1 VERASITDLA
11 LACAAPSAPHGGH
24 LVDRRLEPEEA
35 VDLVQGAPSLTLSP
49 AEAADL
55 RALATGAYSPL
66 TGFMSSAE
74 HEACT
79 HTMRLPDGL
88 VWPVPVCLGV
98 PDGFRIRGDRL
109 ALRDAEGIPLGVL
122 EVHEVYE
129 RDRLGEA
136 ERVFGT
142 SDPAHPGAARVLGGP
157 ALAVGGPVRA
167 VVRPLD
173 GLAGRHALTPAET
186 RAAFASRGWRTV
198 VGFQTRNPI
207 HRAHEYLQKCA
218 LEICD
223 GLLLHPL
230 VGPTKDGD
238 VPVEVRMRVYQAAL
252 RYFPADRVL
261 LATLVAPM
269 RYAGPREALL
279 HALVRK
285 NHGCTHF
292 IVGRDQA
299 GVGGYYGTFD
309 AQRLIA
315 SLSPEELGITPLL
328 FDKVFHCGACGGM
341 ASAKTCPHPD
351 RERVAL
357 SGTEVRGMLSAGE
370 PVGPQFVRP
379 GVAEVL
385 QGAYQRP
392 NGDRRVVRR
401 SAEQA
406 EPAEPRPERAEQT
419 GFVVWFTGLSGAG
432 KSAVAT
438 ALAPRLLERGHK
450 VELLD
455 GDEVRTNLSE
465 GLGFSREDRDANIA
479 RIGYVAAAL
488 ARHGVAVL
496 VAAISPYREARGRV
510 RGSVDNFVEVHVAT
524 SLATCAER
532 DVKGLYAQALAGRI
546 QRFTGVSDPYEPPLA
561 PELVLHTDREPVER
575 SVEQVLTC
583 LERLGLTTAA
593 RADGPDHGA
602 GRRSARA

>member
-1 VERASITDLA
+1 MVEGTGTTDLA
-11 LACAAPSAPHGGH
+11 LGCEASSVPHGGR
-24 LVDRRLEPEEA
+24 LVERRLEPEEA
-35 VDLVQGAPSLTLSP
+35 VDLVRNTPSITLSP

-66 TGFMSSAE
+66 AGFMSSAE

-88 VWPVPVCLGV
+88 LWPIPVCLGV
-98 PDGFRIRGDRL
+98 PDGVSVRGDRL
-109 ALRDAEGIPLGVL
+109 ALRGAHGDSLGVL
-122 EVHEVYE
+122 EVHEVFR

-142 SDPAHPGAARVLGGP
+142 SDPAHPGAARVLGAP
-157 ALAVGGPVRA
+157 ALAVAGPIRA
-167 VVRPLD
+167 VVQPLD
-173 GLAGRHALTPAET
+173 GLAGRYALTPAET
-186 RAAFASRGWRTV
+186 RASFVSRGWRRI

-207 HRAHEYLQKCA
+207 HRAHEYLQKVA

-238 VPVEVRMRVYQAAL
+238 VPVEVRMRAYQAAL
-252 RYFPADRVL
+252 RYFPADRVQ

-299 GVGGYYGTFD
+299 GVGAYYGPFD

-315 SLSPEELGITPLL
+315 SLRPEELGITPLL
-328 FDKVFHCGACGGM
+328 FDKVFHCLACGGM

-351 RERVAL
+351 RERDSL
-357 SGTEVRGMLSAGE
+357 SGTKVRGMLSAGE
-370 PVGPQFVRP
+370 RVPLHLVRP
-379 GVAEVL
+379 EVAEVL
-385 QGAYQRP
+385 RGAYQRR
-392 NGDRRVVRR
+392 NGDGRVVRPP
-401 SAEQA
+401 AGEA
-406 EPAEPRPERAEQT
+406 EPISAQT
-419 GFVVWFTGLSGAG
+419 TQAGFVVWFTGLSGAG
-432 KSAVAT
+432 KSTVAR
-438 ALAPRLLERGHK
+438 ALAPRLLERGHRL
-450 VELLD
+450 ELLD
-455 GDEVRTNLSE
+455 GDEVRMNLSR

-479 RIGYVAAAL
+479 RIGYVAAKL
-488 ARHGVAVL
+488 ASHGVAVL
-496 VAAISPYREARGRV
+496 VAAISPYRDARDRV
-510 RGSVDNFVEVHVAT
+510 RTAVDQFVEVHVAT

-532 DVKGLYAQALAGRI
+532 DIKGLYAKALAGQI
-546 QRFTGVSDPYEPPLA
+546 PQFTGVSDPYEPPLA
-561 PELVLHTDREPVER
+561 PELVLHTDCEPLES
-575 SVEQVLTC
+575 SVGQVLSC
-583 LERLGLTTAA
+583 LEGLGLTKAV
-593 RADGPDHGA
+593 RPDQA
-602 GRRSARA
+602 